1 LAKSSEAIARPYVEV
16 GKFEDGIVRPNEGVV
31 KASVGLV
38 KPGEAP
44 VKEREEIGK
53 PNQDPVKPSQGLAK
67 SSEAIARPYVEVG
80 KFEDGIVR
88 PNEGVVKVIEG
99 FVKPGE
105 APVKE
110 REEIGKAGE
119 AIDRPSEEIG
129 VRVFSIDGA
138 QQLPAAGFKLSALE
152 NQAAIPERQVLDF
165 HFISAANAVAESI
178 AVSSASGSS
187 NESTLRIRLKAD
199 VLDGSSIKIETN
211 NSELKITV
219 IPASRAAEE
228 MLLRNCELFQ
238 AQLAERVANWRIN
251 VGVAALERRANH
263 KSEEET

>member
-1 LAKSSEAIARPYVEV
+1 
-16 GKFEDGIVRPNEGVV
+16 VV
-31 KASVGLV
+31 KVSEGFV

-67 SSEAIARPYVEVG
+67 SSEAIVKSYVEVG
-80 KFEDGIVR
+80 KLEDGIVR
-88 PNEGVVKVIEG
+88 PNDAVVKVSEG

-119 AIDRPSEEIG
+119 AIDGSSEEIG

-138 QQLPAAGFKLSALE
+138 QQLPAAGFQLSALE
-152 NQAAIPERQVLDF
+152 NQAARPDWQVLDF

-187 NESTLRIRLKAD
+187 NESALRIQLKAD

>member
-1 LAKSSEAIARPYVEV
+1 M
-16 GKFEDGIVRPNEGVV
+16 V
-31 KASVGLV
+31 KASEGFV

-44 VKEREEIGK
+44 VKERVEIVK

-67 SSEAIARPYVEVG
+67 SSEAIVKSYVEVG
-80 KFEDGIVR
+80 KLEDGIVR
-88 PNEGVVKVIEG
+88 PNDAVVKVSEG

-105 APVKE
+105 ATVKE
-110 REEIGKAGE
+110 CEEIGKSGE
-119 AIDRPSEEIG
+119 AIDGSSEEIG

-138 QQLPAAGFKLSALE
+138 QLLPAAGFQLSALE
-152 NQAAIPERQVLDF
+152 NQAARPDRQVLDF

-187 NESTLRIRLKAD
+187 NESALRIRLKAD

-228 MLLRNCELFQ
+228 MLIRNCELFQ